1 MTIRKITIIAPFLLS
16 AFALTAPALAQ
27 DQGITCEMVRAYV
40 AQVGLEQARAVAVA
54 HGITASQERR
64 ARACLLQENSSQPA
78 REAQLSSATAPT
90 APRTAPPTANE
101 EAQANY

>member
-1 MTIRKITIIAPFLLS
+1 MTIRKMTIIALFLLS

-40 AQVGLEQARAVAVA
+40 ARVGLEQARALAVA
-54 HGITASQERR
+54 HGITASQEQR

-78 REAQLSSATAPT
+78 GGGATFLRHLTHCATSSPT
-90 APRTAPPTANE
+90 NCE
-101 EAQANY
+101 